1 MKPDQ
6 KIGGSGGAQATRA
19 AVPGPVH
26 DFLYDSQ
33 ARRPAWTQ
41 SSRPGAGSRF
51 ERLVF
56 IAGQA
61 DVDAD
66 GNPRNPGH
74 LIDQVAGAM
83 DGVDRALAELGA
95 RPADLVKLVVFH
107 TADSAEGE
115 AELLRAIRSHVVAD
129 PAPVISL
136 VALPRLAIAGTDVLI
151 KGIAI
156 DNADGAAP
164 RRAVNPESCSCWPTG
179 GVFSAGLRC
188 GEFAFVAAQSAR
200 DGSGK
205 IQHRDDIAAQA
216 RMTIDNIAAVLDA
229 LDCDLDDV
237 VKLNTWYVGFGTDE
251 DWRRAAEVRSS
262 AFRFPGPGATGVPV
276 PSRYPDG
283 GLLRQEC
290 LALRGTDGARLPR
303 SLSWPLGHWDWPMP
317 VSFQQG
323 IRVGRLIVLGGQYS
337 MDVKG
342 LAVDPDDMEKQTAN
356 TLEFIRRILDGFG
369 ARMDDLL
376 EVTAFYKHGAIGSG
390 RTPLM
395 HTRFGVQ
402 TPPVTHVPLSTMGLE
417 RVTLEVE
424 GYAVMPAA
432 PDEED

>member
-1 MKPDQ
+1 MRPDQ
-6 KIGGSGGAQATRA
+6 KLNGSGGSQSAGGSGR
-19 AVPGPVH
+19 GPVH
-26 DFLYDSQ
+26 DFLYDAQ
-33 ARRPAWTQ
+33 PGKPAWTQ
-41 SSRPGAGSRF
+41 SSRPGMGSRF

-56 IAGQA
+56 VAGQM
-61 DVDAD
+61 DLDAD
-66 GNPRNPGH
+66 GNARNPGR
-74 LIDQVAGAM
+74 IVDQVAGAM
-83 DGVDRALAELGA
+83 GGIDRALAELEA

-107 TADSAEGE
+107 TADSVEGE
-115 AELLRAIRSHVVAD
+115 AELLRAIRRHVVAD

-136 VALPRLAIAGTDVLI
+136 IALPRLVVPGTDVLI

-156 DNADGAAP
+156 DNADGGAP
-164 RRAVNPESCSCWPTG
+164 RYAVNPENCASWPEG

-188 GEFAFVAAQSAR
+188 GEFAFIAAQSAK

-205 IQHRDDIAAQA
+205 IHHRDDIAAQA
-216 RMTIDNIAAVLDA
+216 RMTIDNIATVLEG
-229 LDCDLDDV
+229 LGCDLDDV

-251 DWRRAAEVRSS
+251 DWRRAAEVRSG

-290 LALRGTDGARLPR
+290 LALRGPDGTRLPR

-323 IRVGRLIVLGGQYS
+323 IRVGRFIALGGQYS

-356 TLEFIRRILDGFG
+356 TLEFIRRILNGFG

-376 EVTAFYKHGAIGSG
+376 EVTGFYKHGAMEPGPA
-390 RTPLM
+390 PLSE
-395 HTRFGVQ
+395 TRFGVQ
-402 TPPVTHVPLSTMGLE
+402 VPALTQVPLSTMGLE

-424 GYAVMPAA
+424 GYAVMP
-432 PDEED
+432 PVPGRED